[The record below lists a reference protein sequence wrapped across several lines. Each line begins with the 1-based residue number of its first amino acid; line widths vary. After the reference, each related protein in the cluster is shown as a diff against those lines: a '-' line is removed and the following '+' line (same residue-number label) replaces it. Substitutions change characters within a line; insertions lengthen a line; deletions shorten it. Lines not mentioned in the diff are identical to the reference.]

1 MSNDGLTLNQLAE
14 RNAVLVTEVEKLR
27 AERDQLAAENVALK
41 AGRSYFMYSDDAGF
55 ETHSTREEAIKA
67 AEEMID
73 DYRGDAGDGFP
84 EEAGTTR
91 WGVIIQQA
99 TECDYEKPSAENGWM
114 GSCDYRLLPETPATD
129 RIVAGI
135 KADESKFI
143 FQSILDNPA
152 VADLGSLVD
161 WLEQHAND
169 SAAAVQAMREG
180 ADK

>member
-135 KADESKFI
+135 KADGAKFI

-152 VADLGSLVD
+152 VTDLGSLVD
-161 WLEQHAND
+161 WLEQHDND
-169 SAAAVQAMREG
+169 SAAAVRAMREG
-180 ADK
+180 AK